1 MVPIYVSIL
10 AVVFP
15 HARLIP
21 FWKNVSYIRVY
32 IGGVHAA
39 IKRRACYNALTVTMC
54 SISFS
59 FLLPFNRPF
68 SRNVRALRLAEA
80 KRGQERVRA
89 RPKKVTTKFFFLVT
103 ASRQRVMLETASI
116 AGGATI
122 AVFLV
127 VIICIAAYIHC
138 KRKQKELRSRC
149 V

>member
-10 AVVFP
+10 SVVFP

-89 RPKKVTTKFFFLVT
+89 RPKKVTTKFFF
-103 ASRQRVMLETASI
+103 SRYSLQATCNVGDSKHRRRCHDSSI
-116 AGGATI
+116 PGRYHLHSG
-122 AVFLV
+122 L
-127 VIICIAAYIHC
+127 HP
-138 KRKQKELRSRC
+138 L
-149 V
+149 